1 MVEEEDEEEGG
12 GKGKKKGK
20 AAKGKQ
26 APEPQEEQVKRQGH
40 HADTDS
46 RQKTGDKARQLRGN
60 QGRGDW
66 LADGGLYGVV

>member
-1 MVEEEDEEEGG
+1 VVEEEDEEEGG

-40 HADTDS
+40 RRHS
-46 RQKTGDKARQLRGN
+46 RQETTPMRAKRQGQATTWKPRA
-60 QGRGDW
+60 GR
-66 LADGGLYGVV
+66 LAG